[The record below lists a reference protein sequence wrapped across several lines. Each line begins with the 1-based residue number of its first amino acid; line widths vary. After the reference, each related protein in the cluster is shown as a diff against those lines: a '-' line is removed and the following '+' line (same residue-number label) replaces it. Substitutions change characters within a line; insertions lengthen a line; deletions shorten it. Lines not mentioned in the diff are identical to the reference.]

1 MIKDKVLLW
10 VDDERLP
17 MNFLTELNHFKKIL
31 VAQDSKSAMMFIDR
45 DKELI
50 THIHLDN
57 DLGEQV
63 EGRDIFNTVEAMVFF
78 EEFPALESI
87 TVHTSNPAAA
97 ESMMSAKKF
106 LADMGV
112 TLTRVHY

>member
-17 MNFLTELNHFKKIL
+17 MNFLPELNQFKKVL
-31 VAQDSKSAMMFIDR
+31 VAKDTKSAMMFIGR
-45 DKELI
+45 DKEII

-57 DLGEQV
+57 DLGEEK
-63 EGRDIFNTVEAMVFF
+63 EGRDIFNTVESMVFF
-78 EEFPALESI
+78 GELPALEGVA
-87 TVHTSNPAAA
+87 VHTSNPGAA
-97 ESMMSAKKF
+97 ESMMSAKQF

-112 TLTRVHY
+112 KLTRVHY

>member
-17 MNFLTELNHFKKIL
+17 MNFLSGLSKFKKVL
-31 VAQDSKSAMMFIDR
+31 VAKDTKSAMMFIDR
-45 DKELI
+45 DKEII

-57 DLGEQV
+57 DLGEQK
-63 EGRDIFNTVEAMVFF
+63 EGRDIFNTIEAMVFF
-78 EEFPALESI
+78 KDFPTLESI
-87 TVHTSNPAAA
+87 AVHTSNPAAA
-97 ESMMSAKKF
+97 DSMMSAKQF

-112 TLTRVHY
+112 KLTRVHY

>member
-1 MIKDKVLLW
+1 MVKDKVLLW

-17 MNFLTELNHFKKIL
+17 MNFLPKLNQFKKIL

-45 DKELI
+45 DKERI

-57 DLGEQV
+57 DLGEEK
-63 EGRDIFNTVEAMVFF
+63 EGRDIFNTVESMVFF
-78 EEFPALESI
+78 NELPVLESI
-87 TVHTSNPAAA
+87 AIHTSNPGAA
-97 ESMMSAKKF
+97 ESMMLAKQF

-112 TLTRVHY
+112 VLTRVHY